1 MKVILIDD
9 EKKAREVLSY
19 HIREFTENLE
29 IVGSFTNIKEA
40 SAELPNLDFELIFLD
55 ISMPGGNGFDFI
67 EKNNLKDKL
76 IVFVTAHEKY
86 AIEAFKVNA
95 FDYLLKPIDIKDLQ
109 RIAIKAQEYML
120 SKKVDKKRL
129 IQFKAGYQNVIMNEN
144 DILYIS
150 SQGNYSTVY
159 SVNNETFMISKNL
172 KKVVELY
179 FSSSNF
185 IRIHQSHIVNLINVI
200 EFKTNSVL
208 MSDKKEIPL
217 SKQGY
222 KKLIE
227 VQKEG

>member
-185 IRIHQSHIVNLINVI
+185 IRIHQSHIVNLTNVI
-200 EFKTNSVL
+200 EFNTNSVL